1 MTVYAADVNELALS
15 IFAVVVGVTL
25 IITYVASKRVSS
37 ATDFW
42 AAGRGL
48 TGVQNGFAIAGDY
61 MSAASFLGIA
71 GLIFLFGFD
80 GFLYSVGFLVAFLT
94 VLFLLAERMRNS
106 GKYTIADVLS
116 FRMKETPARTAAALG
131 TLSVVAF
138 YLIAQMVGAGVLI
151 QALVGVDFTVAVI
164 LTGAFM
170 LVYVVAGG
178 MLATS
183 WVQIIKAVL
192 LLTATF
198 VLSIFVLGKIGWN
211 PLDLF
216 RDARSESPAGAKYL
230 EPGLLYAKPIDTI
243 SLGLGLVLGT
253 AGLPHILMRFFTVP
267 DAKAARS
274 SVGWAVGLIGVFYLM
289 TTCLGFGARAIL
301 GEGAT
306 EAVGSGGNLAAPLL
320 AEEVGGGAGTV
331 GGDLFL
337 AIIAAVAFA
346 TILAVVAGLVISASG
361 AVAHDVW
368 SNIVRAGRDS
378 EREEVWVARLAAVG
392 IGAIAIFV
400 AILGGEGLNVSFMV
414 GLAFAVAASANFPA
428 LLLALIWRRFNT
440 TGAVTGVLFG
450 VISSVG
456 LVIISPTVWPGPDS
470 EGGALSWLTL
480 ANPGIISIPLG
491 FIGCWLGTMLSTEGE
506 TARSFDELYVRS
518 ETGLGAEVATGL
530 KLTGG
535 GHRPAGR
542 AAAAATTI
550 PTKLAP

>member
-1 MTVYAADVNELALS
+1 MTFIAADVNELALS
-15 IFAVVVGVTL
+15 IFGVVVALTLFVTYL
-25 IITYVASKRVSS
+25 ASKRVSN

-94 VLFLLAERMRNS
+94 VLFLLGERMRNS

-116 FRMKETPARTAAALG
+116 FRMKQRPARSAAALG
-131 TLSVVAF
+131 TLSVAGF

-151 QALVGVDFTVAVI
+151 QALVGIDFTLSVI

-170 LVYVVAGG
+170 IIYIVMGG

-192 LLTATF
+192 LMTATI
-198 VLSIFVLGKIGWN
+198 VLTLFVLGKVGWN
-211 PLDLF
+211 PINLF
-216 RDARSESPAGAKYL
+216 TEARAQSPEGEAYL
-230 EPGLLYAKPIDTI
+230 KPGLFLASPIDTV
-243 SLGLGLVLGT
+243 SLGLALVLGT

-267 DAKAARS
+267 DAKAARG
-274 SVGWAVGLIGVFYLM
+274 SVMWAVILIGGFYVM
-289 TTCLGFGARAIL
+289 TTALGFGARAIL
-301 GEGAT
+301 GSGAE
-306 EAVGSGGNLAAPLL
+306 EAVGTGGNLAAPLL

-368 SNIVRAGRDS
+368 SNVVRRGRDS
-378 EREEVWVARLAAVG
+378 EKEEVWVAKIAAVS
-392 IGAIAIFV
+392 IGAIAI
-400 AILGGEGLNVSFMV
+400 AIAVIGGEGLNVSFLV
-414 GLAFAVAASANFPA
+414 GLAFAVAASAIFPA
-428 LLLALIWRRFNT
+428 LLLALTWRRFNT
-440 TGAVTGVLFG
+440 SGAVTGVLFG
-450 VISSVG
+450 VISSIA
-456 LVIISPTVWPGPDS
+456 LVIISPTVWPGPDG
-470 EGGALSWLTL
+470 EGGALGFYDL
-480 ANPGIISIPLG
+480 ANPGIVSIPLG
-491 FIGCWLGTMLSTEGE
+491 FIGCWLGTVLSPEE
-506 TARSFDELYVRS
+506 RAERSFDELYVRS
-518 ETGLGAEVATGL
+518 ETGLGAEAGTGL
-530 KLTGG
+530 TLTGRRTG
-535 GHRPAGR
+535 ART
-542 AAAAATTI
+542 AATVTSTL
-550 PTKLAP
+550 PHP

>member
-1 MTVYAADVNELALS
+1 MTFIAADVNELALS
-15 IFAVVVGVTL
+15 IFGAVVALTLFVTYL
-25 IITYVASKRVSS
+25 ASKRVST

-94 VLFLLAERMRNS
+94 VLFLLGERMRNS

-116 FRMKETPARTAAALG
+116 FRMKQRPARSAAALG
-131 TLSVVAF
+131 TLSVAGF

-151 QALVGVDFTVAVI
+151 QALVGIDFTLSVI

-170 LVYVVAGG
+170 IIYIVMGG

-192 LLTATF
+192 LMTATI
-198 VLSIFVLGKIGWN
+198 VLTLFVLGKVGWN
-211 PLDLF
+211 PINLF
-216 RDARSESPAGAKYL
+216 TEARAESPEGKAYL
-230 EPGLLYAKPIDTI
+230 EPGLFLSSPIDTV
-243 SLGLGLVLGT
+243 SLGLALVLGT

-274 SVGWAVGLIGVFYLM
+274 SVMWAVVLIGGFYVM
-289 TTCLGFGARAIL
+289 TTALGFGARAIL
-301 GEGAT
+301 GSGAE
-306 EAVGSGGNLAAPLL
+306 EAVGTGGNLAAPLL

-368 SNIVRAGRDS
+368 SNVVRRGRDS
-378 EREEVWVARLAAVG
+378 EKEEVWVAKIAAVG
-392 IGAIAIFV
+392 IGAIAI
-400 AILGGEGLNVSFMV
+400 AIAVIGGEGLNVSFMV
-414 GLAFAVAASANFPA
+414 GLAFAVAASAIFPA
-428 LLLALIWRRFNT
+428 LLLALTWRRFNT
-440 TGAVTGVLFG
+440 SGAVTGVLVG
-450 VISSVG
+450 VISSIA
-456 LVIISPTVWPGPDS
+456 LVIVSPTVWPGPDS
-470 EGGALSWLTL
+470 EGGAFGFYDL
-480 ANPGIISIPLG
+480 ANPGIVSIPLG
-491 FIGCWLGTMLSTEGE
+491 FIGCWLGTVLSREGRA
-506 TARSFDELYVRS
+506 ARSFDELYVRS

-530 KLTGG
+530 TLTGRRSG
-535 GHRPAGR
+535 AR
-542 AAAAATTI
+542 AAAVTTTL
-550 PTKLAP
+550 PYL

>member
-1 MTVYAADVNELALS
+1 MTFLAADLNELALS
-15 IFAVVVGVTL
+15 IFGVVVAVTL
-25 IITYVASKRVSS
+25 VVTYFASKRVST

-116 FRMKETPARTAAALG
+116 FRMNEKPARTAAALG
-131 TLSVVAF
+131 TLSVAGF

-151 QALVGVDFTVAVI
+151 QALVGIDFWLSVV

-170 LVYVVAGG
+170 IVYIVAGG

-183 WVQIIKAVL
+183 WVQIIKAIL
-192 LLTATF
+192 LMTATV
-198 VLSIFVLGKIGWN
+198 VLSLFVLGKIGWN
-211 PLDLF
+211 PIDLF
-216 RDARSESPAGAKYL
+216 RDSRAESAEGQKYL
-230 EPGLLYAKPIDTI
+230 EPGLFLASPIDTI
-243 SLGLGLVLGT
+243 SLGIGLVLGT

-274 SVGWAVGLIGVFYLM
+274 SVMWAVALIGAFYVM
-289 TTCLGFGARAIL
+289 TTFLGFGARAIL
-301 GEGAT
+301 GGGAE
-306 EAVGSGGNLAAPLL
+306 EAVGEGGNLAAPLL

-368 SNIVRAGRDS
+368 SNVIRKGSDS
-378 EREEVWVARLAAVG
+378 EKEEVWVAKIAAVS
-392 IGAIAIFV
+392 IGAIAI
-400 AILGGEGLNVSFMV
+400 AIAVIGGAGLNVSFMV

-428 LLLALIWRRFNT
+428 LLLALVWRRFNT

-450 VISSVG
+450 VVSSIA
-456 LVIISPTVWPGPDS
+456 LVIVSPTVWPGPDS
-470 EGGALSWLTL
+470 EGGAFGFYDL
-480 ANPGIISIPLG
+480 ANPAIVSVPLG
-491 FIGCWLGTMLSTEGE
+491 FIGCWLGTMLSRERKAERT
-506 TARSFDELYVRS
+506 FDELFVRS
-518 ETGLGAEVATGL
+518 ETGLGAEAATGL
-530 KLTGG
+530 TLTG
-535 GHRPAGR
+535 RSDKPPK
-542 AAAAATTI
+542 AAAAATT
-550 PTKLAP
+550 TTNLLR